1 MMAQFPYGQFPQQ
14 GQFNQDQPLPPG
26 WEMMIDKAT
35 GWPFFVD
42 HENKTTTWQDP
53 RSMVGEQFILYI
65 ESSLLNH
72 HIL

>member
-1 MMAQFPYGQFPQQ
+1 MAQFPFGQFPQQ

-53 RSMVGEQFILYI
+53 RAMVCQILLYFDHTLL
-65 ESSLLNH
+65 SSNR
-72 HIL
+72 